1 MEIKIKTIDNKKV
14 DSLSFDNSGINVDYL
29 LSKYARVHSINSAQY
44 TKSTKGVSDV
54 KGHSKKPYR
63 QKGTGYAR
71 QGSTKAPHHRGGGV
85 AHGPKPIQ
93 RSARLNRKE
102 RKILRKYM
110 LYTFLSN
117 DRLYV
122 NDKKDL
128 DKNFVSKFRKIVY
141 LINQEP
147 PFSYRKF
154 SNITFSDTNSLSPLL
169 ISTSDVIIV
178 DKSSLEEFKKMLS

>member
-1 MEIKIKTIDNKKV
+1 MEIKIMTIDNEQV
-14 DSLSFDNSGINVDYL
+14 DSLSFDNGDVDVDYL
-29 LSKYARVHSINSAQY
+29 LSKYVRVHSINSAQY

-71 QGSTKAPHHRGGGV
+71 QGSAKTPHHRGGGV
-85 AHGPKPIQ
+85 AHGPKPTQ
-93 RSARLNRKE
+93 RSARLNKKE
-102 RKILRKYM
+102 REILRKYM
-110 LYTFLSN
+110 LYSFFSN
-117 DRLYV
+117 DRVYI
-122 NDKKDL
+122 NDKGDI

-147 PFSYRKF
+147 PLSYKKF
-154 SNITFSDTNSLSPLL
+154 PNITFSDTNSLSPLL

-178 DKSSLEEFKKMLS
+178 DKSSLEELKKMLS